1 MPDAGSSATPV
12 RRAFEQVEYGPAPE
26 SSDVAVEWLERH
38 GRVFG
43 HFVGGDWSE
52 GNGALVETRCPAD
65 GAPLARYR
73 NGTAADVDAAV
84 GAAAQ
89 ALEEWRAAGPAARA
103 RHLYRLARQLQKRQ
117 RHFAV
122 VEALDN
128 GKPLRE
134 SRDIDVPLAARHFH
148 HHAGWAQ
155 LLEDEFPG
163 YEGAGVAGQ
172 IIPWNFP
179 LLMLAWKVAPALAAG
194 CTVVL
199 KPAEQTPLAALL
211 FAEMAD
217 EAGLPPG
224 VLNVVTG
231 DGATGA
237 ALVKHPGVHKIAF
250 TGSTE
255 VGREI
260 RVATA
265 GTGKRLS
272 LELGGKSPFV
282 VFESADLDAAA
293 EGVVDSVWFNQGEV
307 CCAGTRLLVQES
319 VEEEL
324 LERLVARM
332 ETIRVGHP
340 LDKSVDMGAI
350 VDGSQVER
358 IERYL
363 EIGRRDGAEIR
374 QPSGPVPKGG
384 FFVPPTLCTGAPPSS
399 RIVTDEIFGPVVA
412 ALSFRTPAEAVQL
425 ANDTRYG
432 LAASVWTEDLNVAL
446 DMAPAIKAGTV
457 WINCTNVFDA
467 ASGFGGCRES
477 GFGREGGREG
487 MWEYLA
493 PVPARGAGD
502 GRAGRAGRAG
512 GGMGAGARD
521 GGPGGA
527 SRGPD
532 ASGHGP
538 GAREQDGRAVR
549 DAGRPSAGREEI
561 DRTRK
566 LYVGG
571 KQARPDGGYSLAV
584 LDRNG
589 AQWAEAPRGNRKDA
603 RNAVE
608 AAGRARD
615 AWRAASG
622 HERAQ
627 ILYFVGENLAARA
640 REFAATLRRA
650 TGADADGAAA
660 EVEAAAQAVFTFAA
674 WADKHDGRVHS
685 TPMRNVTLAMNEP
698 VGTVAVRC
706 SDRAPLAGFVAP
718 LCAALSQ
725 GAVVVAVA
733 SARFPVSALD
743 FVQVL
748 ETSDVP
754 PGAANVLSGLHDEV
768 FPTLAAH
775 DDVDQL
781 WDLAGGDLSAEAERL
796 SAGNLKRVWVDRAG
810 LDWTRLSARDCE
822 FLLRQ
827 ATRVKNI
834 WTPYGA

>member
-1 MPDAGSSATPV
+1 MPAPKAPTTPV
-12 RRAFEQVEYGPAPE
+12 RRAFDEAAYGPAPE
-26 SSDVAVEWLERH
+26 NSDFALGWLDKH
-38 GRVFG
+38 GRVFA
-43 HFVGGDWSE
+43 HFVGGEWSP
-52 GNGALVETRCPAD
+52 GDGPLLETRCPAD
-65 GAPLARYR
+65 GASLAQFR
-73 NGTAADVDAAV
+73 NGTPQDVDAAV
-84 GAAAQ
+84 AAASQ
-89 ALEEWRAAGPAARA
+89 ALPAWRGAGPSARA

-122 VEALDN
+122 LEALDN
-128 GKPLRE
+128 GKPIRE
-134 SRDIDVPLAARHFH
+134 SRDIDVPLAARHFY

-163 YEGAGVAGQ
+163 YRGVGVAGQ

-199 KPAEQTPLAALL
+199 KPAEHTPLTALL
-211 FAEMAD
+211 FAELAAD
-217 EAGLPPG
+217 SGLPPG
-224 VLNVVTG
+224 VFNVVTG

-237 ALVKHPGVHKIAF
+237 SLVRHSGVDKIAF

-265 GTGKRLS
+265 GTGKKLS

-282 VFESADLDAAA
+282 VFENADLDAAA

-324 LERLVARM
+324 VERLVARM

-363 EIGRRDGAEIR
+363 EIGRRDGAKIR
-374 QPSGPVPKGG
+374 QPSTPLPDGG

-399 RIVTDEIFGPVVA
+399 PIVTDEIFGPVVTS
-412 ALSFRTPAEAVQL
+412 LSFRTPAEAVEL

-432 LAASVWTEDLNVAL
+432 LAASVWTEDVNVAL
-446 DMAPAIKAGTV
+446 DVAPAIKAGTV

-467 ASGFGGCRES
+467 ASGFGGYRES

-493 PVPARGAGD
+493 RVADLDSAERARS
-502 GRAGRAGRAG
+502 G
-512 GGMGAGARD
+512 GGGEGGDAEAD
-521 GGPGGA
+521 GGPGAGVD
-527 SRGPD
+527 SRGPGPSVPALHEATANGA
-532 ASGHGP
+532 AS
-538 GAREQDGRAVR
+538 AA
-549 DAGRPSAGREEI
+549 AGREEI

-571 KQARPDGGYSLAV
+571 KQARPDGGYSLVA
-584 LDRNG
+584 LDSSG
-589 AQWAEAPRGNRKDA
+589 APWAEVPRGNRKDV

-608 AAGRARD
+608 AARRARD

-627 ILYFVGENLAARA
+627 VLYFLGENLAARA
-640 REFAATLRRA
+640 GEFAVGLQRA
-650 TGADADGAAA
+650 TGVDAESAAA
-660 EVEAAAQAVFTFAA
+660 EVEAAVQAAFTFAA

-698 VGTVAVRC
+698 VGAVGVRC
-706 SDRAPLAGFVAP
+706 GDRAPLAGFVAP
-718 LCAALSQ
+718 LCAAMSQ
-725 GAVVVAVA
+725 GSVVVAIA
-733 SARFPVSALD
+733 SARCPVPALD
-743 FVQVL
+743 LVQVL

-754 PGAANVLSGLHDEV
+754 PGVANVLSGLHDEV
-768 FPTLAAH
+768 LPTLAAH

-781 WDLAGGDLSAEAERL
+781 WDLVGDNLSAEAERL
-796 SAGNLKRVWVDRAG
+796 SAGNLKRVWADRAG
-810 LDWTRLSARDCE
+810 LDWTALSASDCE
-822 FLLRQ
+822 SLLRR

-834 WTPYGA
+834 WVPYGA